1 MPDCF
6 IAMPITTPAGCVET
20 YGGDEDHFSHVLEL
34 LFEPAIEA
42 AGLDPVRPAAQGAD
56 LIHAEIV
63 RNLETADLVLCDTSS
78 LNPNVF
84 FELGI
89 RTALDLPVCLVRD
102 SVTEIPFDTG
112 VLNYHEYDH
121 QLSSWNLQDEV
132 GRMAQHLTV
141 TQKRSAG
148 QNGLWRHFG
157 LTQRGTEAIRA
168 GADAPEGAAM
178 AVLLEELRGL
188 RAALDD
194 GTPTRYA
201 SPSVDKATRARWREL
216 IGSQAESFGPEISAF
231 VGKAQEVAAND
242 GVRLT
247 LVDVADN
254 ESVTLETRNGD
265 LSSRARNL
273 IASLASS
280 YGVDVVFAPAAKD
293 E

>member
-1 MPDCF
+1 
-6 IAMPITTPAGCVET
+6 MPITTPPGCVET
-20 YGGDEDHFSHVLEL
+20 YGGDVEHFSHVLEL
-34 LFEPAIEA
+34 LFEPAINA
-42 AGLDPVRPAAQGAD
+42 AGLEPVRPTAQGAD

-63 RNLETADLVLCDTSS
+63 RNLETADLVLCDISS

-89 RTALDLPVCLVRD
+89 RTALDRPVCLARD
-102 SVTEIPFDTG
+102 SGTEIPFDTG

-121 QLSSWNLQDEV
+121 QLSPWKLEHEV
-132 GRMAQHLTV
+132 ERLTEHLTV
-141 TQKRSAG
+141 TMKRSSG
-148 QNGLWRHFG
+148 QNGLWQHFG

-188 RAALDD
+188 RTALD
-194 GTPTRYA
+194 GRVPTRPA

-216 IGSQAESFGPEISAF
+216 IGGQAEPYGPDISAL
-231 VGKAQEVAAND
+231 VDKAQEVAAND

-247 LVDVADN
+247 LIDVADN
-254 ESVTLETRNGD
+254 ETVTLGTRNGD
-265 LSSRARNL
+265 LSPRARNL

-280 YGVDVVFAPAAKD
+280 YGVDVGFAPVAKD